1 MQIIEYFEDGKKEC
15 WIEKIGSCDWGAA
28 KYLAVLLKDGR
39 FETVLGTGGKLF
51 LLCDGDELVSF
62 VTLTHQ
68 DCIDDIRLFP
78 WLGFV
83 FTAPEY
89 RGHRYSEQIIS
100 HACEEARRQGHEKVY
115 LATDHIGFYEKY
127 GIIYMAGYGR

>member
-1 MQIIEYFEDGKKEC
+1 MLDR
-15 WIEKIGSCDWGAA
+15 KIGSCDWGAA

-51 LLCDGDELVSF
+51 LLCDGDKLVSF

-100 HACEEARRQGHEKVY
+100 HACEEARRQGHEKY
-115 LATDHIGFYEKY
+115 IWLRIILGSMKNTDLFI
-127 GIIYMAGYGR
+127 

>member
-51 LLCDGDELVSF
+51 LLCDGDKLVSF

-68 DCIDDIRLFP
+68 DLSLIHIFHIRERIQQDAAHL
-78 WLGFV
+78 
-83 FTAPEY
+83 
-89 RGHRYSEQIIS
+89 
-100 HACEEARRQGHEKVY
+100 
-115 LATDHIGFYEKY
+115 
-127 GIIYMAGYGR
+127 

>member
-1 MQIIEYFEDGKKEC
+1 MLDR
-15 WIEKIGSCDWGAA
+15 KIGSCDWGAA

-51 LLCDGDELVSF
+51 LLCDGDKLVSF

-100 HACEEARRQGHEKVY
+100 MLVKKPGGRDMKKYIWLRIILGSMKN
-115 LATDHIGFYEKY
+115 TDLFI
-127 GIIYMAGYGR
+127 